1 MKNKICCFSGH
12 RKMSEEKSKVYEKLN
27 KQINI
32 LINEGYD
39 TFICGGA
46 LGFDT
51 LCALAVLKAKDNN
64 ECIKLVLALPCENQ
78 TKNWRQNDIDI
89 YNSII
94 EKSDKVIYTSS
105 QYYNGCMHRR
115 NRFMVDNS
123 SCCICYLNNS
133 YGGTAYT
140 VKYADC
146 QGLRIINLAEHYGT
160 DASEEEGIKCV
171 PRKRKILRGS
181 IKH

>member
-1 MKNKICCFSGH
+1 MKNKTCCFSGH

-78 TKNWRQNDIDI
+78 TENWRQNDIDI

-105 QYYNGCMHRR
+105 QYLLSEQFLRR
-115 NRFMVDNS
+115 NGLY
-123 SCCICYLNNS
+123 CEIC
-133 YGGTAYT
+133 
-140 VKYADC
+140 
-146 QGLRIINLAEHYGT
+146 
-160 DASEEEGIKCV
+160 
-171 PRKRKILRGS
+171 
-181 IKH
+181 